1 LRKKNS
7 VNKQSKAKNELEE
20 PETSQ
25 GKKRARDEIESSKEM
40 KRRSTGGKQ
49 WAMLKPSPQ
58 SMTLIKV
65 CDEES
70 AVDALNR
77 WAIQQDEKER
87 EQEE

>member
-25 GKKRARDEIESSKEM
+25 RKKRARDEIESSKEM
-40 KRRSTGGKQ
+40 KKRSTEGKQ
-49 WAMLKPSPQ
+49 WAMLKPSLH